1 MSQNQNKKQDLQPNP
16 RVTIISVVL
25 FLLVAFFVGQQ
36 FFALNNNSQQPTDN
50 LITSE
55 FVQAVEQDRVTNV
68 VYSAGDYTV
77 SGTYYPAIT
86 AGSTEA
92 DAFNSAFSALNAR
105 VATLRNVETG
115 SAPAGINT
123 TNLDETELG
132 TEHRYTSTYVGVPR
146 QPDGS
151 ASRHSL

>member
-1 MSQNQNKKQDLQPNP
+1 MSQQNNKKQDLQPNP

-36 FFALNNNSQQPTDN
+36 FFSMQNSAQQPTDK

-55 FVQAVEQDRVTNV
+55 FVQAVDQERVTRV

-86 AGSTEA
+86 AGSTA
-92 DAFNSAFSALNAR
+92 SDAFR
-105 VATLRNVETG
+105 
-115 SAPAGINT
+115 P
-123 TNLDETELG
+123 
-132 TEHRYTSTYVGVPR
+132 
-146 QPDGS
+146 
-151 ASRHSL
+151 